1 MLNSSSHAIH
11 VAAVLSLIQYFLS
24 TGCKGGKKSLLSGGL
39 LSSNNDKVLFRENEP
54 ALDWVSKNEEVD
66 KVALT
71 QKRVMKVRGYLGS
84 FQTSMMEYFYENTWK
99 PNSVNYF
106 RLNALSSISEKVL
119 KTFLEM
125 LIKSKK

>member
-106 RLNALSSISEKVL
+106 RINALSSISEKVL

>member
-84 FQTSMMEYFYENTWK
+84 FQTSMMEYFYENT
-99 PNSVNYF
+99 
-106 RLNALSSISEKVL
+106 
-119 KTFLEM
+119 
-125 LIKSKK
+125 